1 MLFPLAKFYFRKG
14 HEEGFKERCGV
25 YSPAKLKAIGEGGL
39 WIHAVSVGEV
49 QAAYPIVRMF
59 RQKGYTGPIILST
72 VTVTG
77 RTMAEKLIDV
87 PYTHLFAP
95 WDAPQYVHR
104 ALDTIKPWAYITLET
119 ELWPNIL
126 AELKRRGVASYLAN
140 ARVSDRALRRASG
153 WRGHLLSALFD
164 AFTKLYAR
172 EEEDFIRLVSFGLK
186 RGKIR
191 VVGDCKIDALLL
203 RKKKADGDVWKE
215 RLGITEN
222 KPRRVLLAAST
233 HAGEERIVL
242 DIFARLV
249 RAGFSDIRLI
259 LVPRHPER
267 AGEVRADA
275 LPFGQVA
282 LLSESKKD
290 WDILV
295 VDQIGVLFELYSV
308 AHSAF
313 VGGSLVPKGGQNLL
327 EPACWGIPILHGPYM
342 DDFALP
348 TRELDDLGVAFFVRD
363 AFALLSR
370 WTALLEQDN
379 VSLKLEMHAK
389 SNLYFENKSGAAE
402 AIFTDIAQQITIP

>member
-1 MLFPLAKFYFRKG
+1 
-14 HEEGFKERCGV
+14 
-25 YSPAKLKAIGEGGL
+25 
-39 WIHAVSVGEV
+39 
-49 QAAYPIVRMF
+49 MF
-59 RQKGYTGPIILST
+59 REKGYTGPLILST

-77 RTMAEKLIDV
+77 RAMAEKLIDV

-95 WDAPQYVHR
+95 WDAPQYVRR
-104 ALDTIKPWAYITLET
+104 ALDAVKPWAYITLET

-153 WRGHLLSALFD
+153 WRGRVLSSLFD

-172 EEEDFIRLVSFGLK
+172 EEEDFVRLVSFGLK

-191 VVGDCKIDALLL
+191 VVGDCKVDALML
-203 RKKKADGDVWKE
+203 RQKKTAVGDLKKK
-215 RLGITEN
+215 LGIAEEDS
-222 KPRRVLLAAST
+222 RRVLLAAST
-233 HAGEERIVL
+233 HPGEESIVL
-242 DIFARLV
+242 EVFGSLI

-267 AGEVRADA
+267 AGEVSVES
-275 LPFGQVA
+275 LPFGRVA
-282 LLSESKKD
+282 LLSEEKKD

-295 VDQIGVLFELYSV
+295 VDQIGVLFELYAI

-348 TRELDDLGVAFFVRD
+348 TRELDGFGVAFRVD
-363 AFALLSR
+363 DHLALLSR
-370 WTALLEQDN
+370 WTALLEQDAE
-379 VSLKLEMHAK
+379 SLRSEMHAK
-389 SNLYFENKSGAAE
+389 SCLFFENKLGAAE
-402 AIFTDIAQQITIP
+402 AIFDDIAQQMPIP